1 MKNLLSNIHLDDYA
15 VISQFQTNV
24 FGQFGTKWHSD
35 VGKNLLISVLRKDID
50 FDIEEQFY
58 INMRVT
64 LAVYMTLKH
73 FNIPK
78 LSIMAKR
85 HFVM

>member
-1 MKNLLSNIHLDDYA
+1 MASVNLVL
-15 VISQFQTNV
+15 
-24 FGQFGTKWHSD
+24 KWHLMEKS
-35 VGKNLLISVLRKDID
+35 VNRVLRKDID

-58 INMRVT
+58 INMRAT

-78 LSIMAKR
+78 LSISGQTTFCHVIKNTSA
-85 HFVM
+85 F